1 MLCTIRLSLHL
12 YFSFCSLKN
21 EVIIGDTYLL
31 DWSVE
36 IYIAVEESSL
46 ESEISLNFASIAL
59 QTFEFALA
67 FEKFY

>member
-1 MLCTIRLSLHL
+1 MH
-12 YFSFCSLKN
+12 
-21 EVIIGDTYLL
+21 LL

-36 IYIAVEESSL
+36 IYIAVEETSF
-46 ESEISLNFASIAL
+46 ESEISLNFASTAL